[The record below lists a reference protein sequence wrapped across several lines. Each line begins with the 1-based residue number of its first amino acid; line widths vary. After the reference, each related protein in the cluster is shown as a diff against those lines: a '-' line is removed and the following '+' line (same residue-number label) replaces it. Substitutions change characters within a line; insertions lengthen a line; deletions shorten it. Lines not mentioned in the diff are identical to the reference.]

1 MEKEN
6 NLLSQLI
13 VLTLTHWN
21 NGEFVATTQDKKYF
35 KKYCKISILAKFQS
49 MGKGGGGVSHA
60 VLCNFYMVTILS
72 KPVPYRNNRSLEFF
86 FLSLLTLETK
96 QDEDVVFK
104 SGDFVRD
111 PARAS
116 RNTRKMIYYQ
126 QNLLN
131 TFRGFN
137 SLIINS

>member
-1 MEKEN
+1 MANVLQRPKIKR
-6 NLLSQLI
+6 NLKNI
-13 VLTLTHWN
+13 V
-21 NGEFVATTQDKKYF
+21 
-35 KKYCKISILAKFQS
+35 KFLFLLNFNQW
-49 MGKGGGGVSHA
+49 GKVGVGVSHA
-60 VLCNFYMVTILS
+60 VLCNFDMVTILS
-72 KPVPYRNNRSLEFF
+72 KPVPYRYNRSLDIF